1 MMKMNELG
9 RTGIRVSE
17 ICLGTMTFGEQ
28 TPQADGFAQMDMA
41 VEAGVN
47 FFDTAE
53 MYPTNPVQA
62 STQGRTEEIVG
73 AWLKQSGKRG
83 DIVVATK
90 ITGDGHAWIRAGGT
104 ITRESVAEAIE
115 GSLRRLRTDHIDLY
129 QVHWPN
135 RGSYHFRKNWLF
147 DASGQ
152 KRGETVDDLHRMLEG
167 IGDAVKAG
175 KIRAFGLSND
185 SAWGTMQLLRLAE
198 AHGLPRVASIQNEY
212 SLLCRHFDLDLAEV
226 AHHEYV
232 GLLAF
237 SPLAAG
243 LLTGKYRN
251 GAIPE
256 NSRRSRV
263 ETLGGRYTPQALAA
277 VDAYHALAARHGLD
291 PIALS
296 LGFVMARPFMTS
308 TIIGATTVEQLKT
321 VLGATKA
328 RLSADVLADIAATRR
343 DHPMPF

>member
-1 MMKMNELG
+1 MKMNELG

-28 TPQADGFAQMDMA
+28 TPQAEGFAQMDMA

-62 STQGRTEEIVG
+62 ATQGRTEEIVG

-90 ITGDGHAWIRAGGT
+90 ITGDGHAWIRNGGK
-104 ITRESVAEAIE
+104 ITRESVAETIE
-115 GSLRRLRTDHIDLY
+115 GSLRRLQTDHIDLY

-167 IGDAVKAG
+167 MGDAVKAG

-226 AHHEYV
+226 AHHEDV

-296 LGFVMARPFMTS
+296 LGFVMSRPFMTS

-328 RLSADVLADIAATRR
+328 RLLADVLADIAATRR

>member
-1 MMKMNELG
+1 MKMNELG
-9 RTGIRVSE
+9 RTGIAVSE
-17 ICLGTMTFGEQ
+17 VCLGTMTFGEQ
-28 TPQADGFAQMDMA
+28 TPQAEGYAQMDMA

-62 STQGRTEEIVG
+62 ATQGRTEEIVG
-73 AWLKQSGKRG
+73 AWLKQSGKR
-83 DIVVATK
+83 DTIVVATK
-90 ITGDGHAWIRAGGT
+90 ITGDGHAWIRNGGK
-104 ITRESVAEAIE
+104 ITRASVAEAIE
-115 GSLRRLRTDHIDLY
+115 GSLRRLQTDTIDLY

-147 DASGQ
+147 DPSGQ
-152 KRGETVDDLHRMLEG
+152 TRGETVDDLHRMLEG
-167 IGDAVKAG
+167 IDDAVKAG

-198 AHGLPRVASIQNEY
+198 MHDLPRVASIQNEY

-226 AHHEYV
+226 AHHEDV

-296 LGFVMARPFMTS
+296 LAFVMSRPFMTS

-343 DHPMPF
+343 NHPTPF

>member
-1 MMKMNELG
+1 MKMNELG

-28 TPQADGFAQMDMA
+28 TSQADGHAQMDMA
-41 VEAGVN
+41 VGAGIT

-62 STQGRTEEIVG
+62 ATQGRTEDIVG
-73 AWLKQSGKRG
+73 AWLKQSGKRD

-90 ITGDGHAWIRAGGT
+90 ITGDGHAWVRNGGK
-104 ITRESVAEAIE
+104 ITRASIGEAIE
-115 GSLRRLRTDHIDLY
+115 GSLRRLQTDHIDLY

-147 DASGQ
+147 DPSGQ
-152 KRGETVDDLHRMLEG
+152 PRGETVEDLHQLLLG
-167 IGDAVKAG
+167 IDDAVKAG
-175 KIRAFGLSND
+175 KVRAFGLSND

-198 AHGLPRVASIQNEY
+198 MHALPRVASIQNEY

-226 AHHEYV
+226 AHHEDV

-243 LLTGKYRN
+243 LLTGKYRD
-251 GAIPE
+251 GAIPA

-291 PIALS
+291 PIELS
-296 LGFVMARPFMTS
+296 LAFVMSRPFMTA
-308 TIIGATTVEQLKT
+308 TIIGATTVDQLKT

-328 RLSADVLADIAATRR
+328 RLSADILADIAATRR